1 MAGYYFLF
9 CLNSFVFQCARS
21 LLQKVKQDSRAD
33 YTDIFRQRGSHR
45 PGRWSVAEDRDVP
58 LGAVKAGDLVSIA
71 AGQTIPVDGRI
82 AEGAATVDQH
92 ILTGEAVPAEKGVG
106 DQVFALDRGAL
117 GQDPRPRRE
126 DGGGDGGGADRA
138 RAEQDRRLQ
147 DGPAAAGRAAGR
159 RLIWPAIL
167 SAAAAWPVL
176 GASAGAAL
184 LDAHPK
190 YKTTLASSLGLL
202 NYFKLAAR
210 EGLLVKDGRA
220 LELLTA
226 VDTVVFDKTGT
237 LTLGQ
242 PHVRR
247 FTPARPHTG
256 ADILRLAAAAEQH
269 QSHPVARAIME
280 AARARGL
287 VRRSDRRGRVPGRAT
302 GSP

>member
-21 LLQKVKQDSRAD
+21 LLEKVKQDSRAD
-33 YTDIFRQRGSHR
+33 YTDIFLRDVRAVR
-45 PGRWSVAEDRDVP
+45 VLVGREERDVP

-71 AGQTIPVDGRI
+71 AGQTIAVDGRI
-82 AEGAATVDQH
+82 AEGVATVDQH

-106 DQVFALDRGAL
+106 DQVFASTVALSGKIHVRVEKTGA
-117 GQDPRPRRE
+117 
-126 DGGGDGGGADRA
+126 AT
-138 RAEQDRRLQ
+138 
-147 DGPAAAGRAAGR
+147 AAAQIARVLSKTVDFKTGRQLKAERLAE

-167 SAAAAWPVL
+167 SAAAAWPML

-247 FTPARPHTG
+247 VHARAPHTRRRYPALG
-256 ADILRLAAAAEQH
+256 RGGRAAPIPSDGPRDHATRRAPAALP
-269 QSHPVARAIME
+269 SI
-280 AARARGL
+280 
-287 VRRSDRRGRVPGRAT
+287 RSTRPSTVWAT